1 MFDPNRFLRLA
12 RAQWAEYWRTYAW
25 FLGIGVIVHLVLL
38 LVILSGSGGF
48 RILTHDGQG
57 AFYFTGLFLTAPLF
71 AARYFQAMG
80 RRESA
85 GLLLM
90 RPASVLEKWLL
101 AFVVVAVFYPVAYSL
116 AFQIGNAPATLLAE
130 AAAAREAATAV
141 AVDHGNA
148 MHSLGSNDYRLF
160 MPWGSFKTWSDAAQ
174 VLLFL
179 TIFQAFAVLG
189 SLYFRSFPALKTA
202 VAAFVLML
210 FFILVDT
217 VGGGQSQLFMGYW
230 SSERELATWQQW
242 FFPFAWFAIPGLLWL
257 ASLFALAE
265 REVA

>member
-1 MFDPNRFLRLA
+1 MFNLSRFLRLA
-12 RAQWAEYWRTYAW
+12 RAQWAEYRRTYAW
-25 FLGIGVIVHLVLL
+25 FLGIGIIVHFVLL
-38 LVILSGSGGF
+38 LVLLSGSGGF
-48 RILTHDGQG
+48 RVLTYDGQG
-57 AFYFTGLFLTAPLF
+57 AFYLVGLFLTAPLF

-101 AFVVVAVFYPVAYSL
+101 AFVVVAVLYPVAYSV
-116 AFQIGNAPATLLAE
+116 AFQVCNAPATLLAE

-141 AVDHGNA
+141 AVDHGNGV
-148 MHSLGSNDYRLF
+148 HSMAADDYRLF
-160 MPWGSFKTWSDAAQ
+160 MPWSSFKTGSEAAELLL
-174 VLLFL
+174 VLA
-179 TIFQAFAVLG
+179 IFQAFALLG
-189 SLYFRSFPALKTA
+189 SLYFRSFPALKTV

-210 FFILVDT
+210 LFILVDT
-217 VGGGQSQLFMGYW
+217 VGGGQSSLFLGYW
-230 SSERELATWQQW
+230 SAERELATWQQW
-242 FFPFAWFAIPGLLWL
+242 LFPFAWFAVPGLLWL